1 MSATG
6 THSAWRHDGSAGAR
20 TVGTT
25 IVVALHVV
33 LVYGLLQLSAVE
45 VLVTDAHAVF
55 VRLITS
61 TAADERPAASEPPPP
76 VAPPQGIRV
85 TGTRKIAP
93 GMALLPPAAEDVH
106 DEVDAGP
113 PPLQPSDPQPA
124 VPVSVSMSHS
134 TPTAPAAPKF
144 VRAVSYLRA
153 PVVEYPVAS
162 RRMNE
167 QGRVVV
173 RVLIDTQGRA
183 VRVELEQASPYD
195 RLNQAALR
203 AAREALYKPHLE
215 DGVPLV
221 VWALVPLVFELKG

>member
-1 MSATG
+1 LSATE
-6 THSAWRHDGSAGAR
+6 THSVWCRDGSAGAR

-25 IVVALHVV
+25 IVVALHGA

-45 VLVTDAHAVF
+45 VLVTDARAVF
-55 VRLITS
+55 VRLIVS
-61 TAADERPAASEPPPP
+61 TTADKRPAASEPPPP
-76 VAPPQGIRV
+76 AAPRQKNRVTAARNTAPP
-85 TGTRKIAP
+85 
-93 GMALLPPAAEDVH
+93 MSLLPPAAEDIH
-106 DEVDAGP
+106 DEVDVAS
-113 PPLQPSDPQPA
+113 PPLQPSDPQP
-124 VPVSVSMSHS
+124 VPVSLSSSV
-134 TPTAPAAPKF
+134 PAPAAPKF

-153 PVVEYPVAS
+153 PVLEYPVAS